1 MLCQLGSQDAA
12 NIRRSILPFTILL
25 SLRSKPA
32 YAYELTRRLR
42 DAHELAVA
50 ESDLYGCLK
59 RLRRRELVSF
69 RWETSESGP
78 PRKIYNLT
86 ESGLVHLNNLSDAW
100 RTLAAA
106 ISHLAEHETSG
117 SPNGTHTAR

>member
-1 MLCQLGSQDAA
+1 M
-12 NIRRSILPFTILL
+12 PFTILL

-32 YAYELTRRLR
+32 YVNEFTRRLR
-42 DAHELAVA
+42 DAHEPAVV

-69 RWETSESGP
+69 RWEPSESSP
-78 PRKIYNLT
+78 PRKIYDLT
-86 ESGLVHLNNLSDAW
+86 ESGQAHLKTLSDVW

-106 ISHLAEHETSG
+106 ISHLAEHETSA
-117 SPNGTHTAR
+117 SPNGIHTAR